1 MQATFERVSLAGR
14 AALTESLPVL
24 TPDHTLI
31 TGSDRSVVEVMSYFV
46 DTYPVDTREGR
57 CTCPDHEHRNA
68 RCEYLRRTAVGL
80 GREPV
85 AAAVL
90 DAVDVNDDLGVNA
103 PGPRVAAADGKPGVI
118 DAGDDADILT
128 DANAVDETDDSGEP
142 GKGDDGRP
150 DDRCCWD
157 DTGER
162 PCWPSTARLPGDEPP
177 ARPRWPPMCD
187 RGDADG
193 TSVSPRHVDAEL
205 ADGRPDHGRDRH
217 RDAHRSRS
225 PNVPLGEVDG
235 RTPVKSALVMSLVRR
250 VDGRNSAS
258 GGHSIASS
266 SVFDCRMY
274 GYDDVLT
281 SSVNVPS
288 QSGENAPNTVSK
300 SMSPAPI
307 GRCSSVVSRL
317 SFTWTWAIRSS

>member
-14 AALTESLPVL
+14 AALTEPLSVL

-80 GREPV
+80 GPEPV

-90 DAVDVNDDLGVNA
+90 DAVDVDDDLGVNA

-128 DANAVDETDDSGEP
+128 DADAVDETDDSGEP

-162 PCWPSTARLPGDEPP
+162 PCWPCYRDGFRETNPRRARGGRRCVTAATPTARASRPGMSM
-177 ARPRWPPMCD
+177 R
-187 RGDADG
+187 
-193 TSVSPRHVDAEL
+193 SSPTA
-205 ADGRPDHGRDRH
+205 
-217 RDAHRSRS
+217 
-225 PNVPLGEVDG
+225 
-235 RTPVKSALVMSLVRR
+235 
-250 VDGRNSAS
+250 
-258 GGHSIASS
+258 
-266 SVFDCRMY
+266 
-274 GYDDVLT
+274 
-281 SSVNVPS
+281 
-288 QSGENAPNTVSK
+288 
-300 SMSPAPI
+300 API
-307 GRCSSVVSRL
+307 TGVTGTATLTAREARTCPSV
-317 SFTWTWAIRSS
+317 RSTGGLR